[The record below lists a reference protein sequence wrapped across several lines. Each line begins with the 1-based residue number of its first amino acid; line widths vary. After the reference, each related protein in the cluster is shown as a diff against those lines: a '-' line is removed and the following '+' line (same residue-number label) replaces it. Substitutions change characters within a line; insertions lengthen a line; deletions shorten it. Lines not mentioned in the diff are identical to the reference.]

1 MNRFSVRWRD
11 ATTLEFW
18 LYVLAGA
25 FSFAFVT
32 TTVEAIGPPAWMTVL
47 SGMLLGWATN
57 GLRKRAKERIR
68 ERREA
73 PPETEVTSTND

>member
-1 MNRFSVRWRD
+1 MQQFSIQWRD
-11 ATTLEFW
+11 ATTPEFW

-47 SGMLLGWATN
+47 SGMLLGWATD
-57 GLRKRAKERIR
+57 GLRGLAIERIR
-68 ERREA
+68 ERCEA
-73 PPETEVTSTND
+73 PSGTEVTSTND

>member
-1 MNRFSVRWRD
+1 MQQFGVRWRD

-25 FSFAFVT
+25 FAFAFVT
-32 TTVEAIGPPAWMTVL
+32 TTAEAIGPPAWMTVL
-47 SGMLLGWATN
+47 SGVLLGYAAN
-57 GLRKRAKERIR
+57 YFEKRTKERIR

-73 PPETEVTSTND
+73 PPDTEVTSTND